1 MWVVHLLLALL
12 LVFSLVMF
20 ASLNG
25 GRTVDFISLGFA
37 DFVNVPLN
45 IIVIQSALF
54 GALWAL
60 IVFLFVQISSRLKI
74 MRLKKLNS
82 QLREELDTLRIL
94 PLEDLPEEEG

>member
-1 MWVVHLLLALL
+1 
-12 LVFSLVMF
+12 MF